1 MEFSLLAFFEFFG
14 LFARRLKGLKGF
26 LSLLSQRSKD
36 IARGIVNSEEFKV
49 SGVGASVLSFSS
61 SEVMRFLMNC
71 KSFLVE
77 VTIWLENDFLWLLAV
92 VIGFWLIDNVRL
104 VPSLE
109 FSCRIDSSLSS
120 RLFMSCSW
128 EEEIRHLPFSGG
140 DKIIFARQSAQK

>member
-1 MEFSLLAFFEFFG
+1 MLPFFEFFG
-14 LFARRLKGLKGF
+14 LFAGRLMGKV
-26 LSLLSQRSKD
+26 SLLSQRSKD
-36 IARGIVNSEEFKV
+36 VASGIVNSEEFKV

-77 VTIWLENDFLWLLAV
+77 VTIWWENDFLWLLAV
-92 VIGFWLIDNVRL
+92 GIGYWLFDNVRF

-120 RLFMSCSW
+120 RLFMSRSW
-128 EEEIRHLPFSGG
+128 YEEIRHRPSSGG